1 MQNFTELSIVPP
13 PAQAFMASQPQ
24 SGVPPTS
31 AVQPNNAVPLALAL
45 TPNSVP
51 PPSGPA
57 PPYSATPSSAMPRSA
72 LRGEDAVLKANLA
85 AWQAANRKL
94 KDRVLALSQQQIEHW
109 RSMGAM
115 DVQRARGREQLA
127 AAMKTLETW
136 SEDMLA
142 TYDTP
147 IECSAPGSK
156 KEAQKRE
163 QRIDLFNEL
172 KDAVDELARI
182 AEESLRP
189 LPPATGRLV

>member
-1 MQNFTELSIVPP
+1 MT
-13 PAQAFMASQPQ
+13 
-24 SGVPPTS
+24 
-31 AVQPNNAVPLALAL
+31 
-45 TPNSVP
+45 
-51 PPSGPA
+51 
-57 PPYSATPSSAMPRSA
+57 A
-72 LRGEDAVLKANLA
+72 LRGENAVLKANLA

-94 KDRVLALSQQQIEHW
+94 KDSVLALSQQQIEHW